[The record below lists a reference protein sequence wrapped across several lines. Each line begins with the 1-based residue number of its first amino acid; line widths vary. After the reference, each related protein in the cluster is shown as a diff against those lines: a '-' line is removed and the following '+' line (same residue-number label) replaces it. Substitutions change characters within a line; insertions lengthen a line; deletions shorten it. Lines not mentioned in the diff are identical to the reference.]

1 MGKFCNKK
9 VMENNSV
16 NTKGLITISPTTIVI
31 DGIIGTQAYFEVKV
45 LNGHGILQS
54 DQEVVLNLQST
65 PEGLSFKP
73 FSALLGK
80 LVEASSTMAKI
91 KTNDHGVLG
100 LLIEVGEVDSTFH
113 SQILFIDVSATI
125 PDAEDPKVDV
135 KLETKAGLR
144 LLARS

>member
-1 MGKFCNKK
+1 MGFSPIKQA
-9 VMENNSV
+9 MENNSV
-16 NTKGLITISPTTIVI
+16 NPEGHITISPATIAI

-100 LLIEVGEVDSTFH
+100 LLIEVGEVDSTFLPQN
-113 SQILFIDVSATI
+113 QILLVSTTI
-125 PDAEDPKVDV
+125 RDTQAPYDDV
-135 KLETKAGLR
+135 KLEARVALR
-144 LLARS
+144 VNPK